1 MNNLKMIMKEMD
13 INSILKLSTD
23 PVSLFQDIEIDDQ
36 DKKMLFRIDGRKTV
50 KELADSSPNGSFE
63 ALKTLYALW
72 STGTIEEK
80 EDVPEKAEVPLEEIL
95 KPVPEEEEEFI
106 KKVNEIYLN
115 LDSLTAEEL
124 LEVDK
129 NSGAETIKKNYYRL
143 LKEFHPDRYFA
154 SADLSVKDKLIAI
167 FEAIKMSYTLLKEG
181 SLIPESPDTLKSAYE
196 KEGGEELEKEQ
207 EQEIK
212 EVDLSKN
219 PEDYFRLGVE
229 DFKKGNY
236 MEAIESFKL
245 STELDPYKARYWS
258 HLSLSLTKVP
268 NSLKDA
274 EDALL
279 QAIKLEPD
287 NAEFYVN
294 LGQIYLKS
302 GMKNEAYNQFEKAL
316 ELNPEN
322 IKAQKGLKLTT
333 T

>member
-1 MNNLKMIMKEMD
+1 MRYIQTL
-13 INSILKLSTD
+13 
-23 PVSLFQDIEIDDQ
+23 
-36 DKKMLFRIDGRKTV
+36 TV
-50 KELADSSPNGSFE
+50 
-63 ALKTLYALW
+63 
-72 STGTIEEK
+72 
-80 EDVPEKAEVPLEEIL
+80 
-95 KPVPEEEEEFI
+95 
-106 KKVNEIYLN
+106 
-115 LDSLTAEEL
+115 L
-124 LEVDK
+124 LQ
-129 NSGAETIKKNYYRL
+129 
-143 LKEFHPDRYFA
+143 KEFHPDRYFA

-167 FEAIKMSYTLLKEG
+167 FEAIKMSYALLKEG
-181 SLIPESPDTLKSAYE
+181 SLIPESPDTLKPAYE
-196 KEGGEELEKEQ
+196 KEGGEELEK

-229 DFKKGNY
+229 GFKKGNY

-279 QAIKLEPD
+279 RAIKLEPD

-322 IKAQKGLKLTT
+322 IKAQKGMKLTET
-333 T
+333 